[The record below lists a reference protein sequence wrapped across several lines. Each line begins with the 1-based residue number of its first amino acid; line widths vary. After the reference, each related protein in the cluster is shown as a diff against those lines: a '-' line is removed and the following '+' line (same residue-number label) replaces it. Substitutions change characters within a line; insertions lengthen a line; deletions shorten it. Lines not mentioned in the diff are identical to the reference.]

1 MYNSSGIVDI
11 YANNPGG
18 NIVQR
23 EKSVSRYRGIDLL
36 LFTVLLAVF
45 ETVIVKAATSW
56 FPQEAWMVSAVPAIT
71 AIVMVRWGPWCAIH
85 AALGGVITT
94 LALGG
99 GWQQFLIYA
108 IGNLAVMA
116 VLPLERKWGWKKLHE
131 GIPAVLLF
139 SILIV
144 LSMQAGRA
152 ALSMI
157 LGFTPADAW
166 RMTAM
171 DSITYLFTLL
181 IIWIV
186 SRLDGM
192 LEDQAHYLKRLSH
205 EPEQ

>member
-1 MYNSSGIVDI
+1 MQS
-11 YANNPGG
+11 
-18 NIVQR
+18 QR
-23 EKSVSRYRGIDLL
+23 SIGQYRGIDLF
-36 LFTVLLAVF
+36 LFAVLLAVF
-45 ETVIVKAATSW
+45 ETVIVKAAVSW
-56 FPQEAWMVSAVPAIT
+56 FPKEAWMVSAVPAIT

-99 GWQQFLIYA
+99 SWRQFLVFA

-116 VLPLERKWGWKKLHE
+116 VLPLERKWGWKKLQE

-139 SILIV
+139 SILVV

-157 LGFTPADAW
+157 LGITPADAW

-181 IIWIV
+181 IIWIA

-192 LEDQAHYLKRLSH
+192 LEDQMHYLKRLSH